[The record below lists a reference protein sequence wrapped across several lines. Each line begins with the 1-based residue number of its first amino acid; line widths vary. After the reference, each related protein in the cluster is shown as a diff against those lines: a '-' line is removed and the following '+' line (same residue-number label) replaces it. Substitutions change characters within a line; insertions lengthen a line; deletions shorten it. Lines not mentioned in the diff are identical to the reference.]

1 MKRLLFL
8 IAISVIGISFARA
21 QEIKGRVT
29 DSRDGSPLSNVNI
42 TIKGTNTGTTTNAE
56 GRFTIRA
63 STGATLLFS
72 SIGFSEKEVAVTGTD
87 LNVSLEF
94 AERNLQEVIVTGYG
108 SRSRRQV
115 AGSIS

>member
-8 IAISVIGISFARA
+8 AAISVASISFARA

-42 TIKGTNTGTTTNAE
+42 TIKGTNKGTTTNAE
-56 GRFTIRA
+56 GRFTISA

-72 SIGFSEKEVAVTGTD
+72 SIGF
-87 LNVSLEF
+87 F
-94 AERNLQEVIVTGYG
+94 
-108 SRSRRQV
+108 
-115 AGSIS
+115 